1 VSSQSATTQLQ
12 LQLAQQMLAFAT
24 QQATLLQ
31 QALPFMLP
39 VCPSKVAEKL
49 NQVLNSL
56 HAKPIVEKLV
66 AAGLSE
72 LQAQKA
78 CLEYSS
84 RYRNNKLTSDAVLQW
99 VKQHGDMSELSRCEK
114 VPSSISSMCGLHSI
128 YGHSYACSCLRVL
141 MYGCLNCTQEPV
153 SKHFWNF
160 NKLAER

>member
-1 VSSQSATTQLQ
+1 MPSKSGSAHGAVSQRSNKKADHRPTPGGHSDHAGLGSAASASLSLVSSQSATTQLQ

-99 VKQHGDMSELSRCEK
+99 VKQHGDMSELSRCG
-114 VPSSISSMCGLHSI
+114 SS
-128 YGHSYACSCLRVL
+128 
-141 MYGCLNCTQEPV
+141 
-153 SKHFWNF
+153 
-160 NKLAER
+160 LALVF